1 MSLPLLAALLLTQ
14 VPAGNA
20 QLHALEASTKA
31 QPDAAHYRALS
42 DAYVAAGM
50 FAQASGA
57 FAKASALYA
66 KFGDSNAAKVLEI
79 QSQRYETKIGMY
91 VDQPISYYNS
101 VKNWTHVRYEPM
113 YGCYTG
119 AFIDRE
125 DGINETFYDDNQTY
139 GSPSQFDD
147 KIGKK
152 QAMYFTYLRY
162 GRNFPSGWAAELYKN
177 RSAAQIVWE
186 PDDLNKVQNDA
197 YLQRFADDCK
207 KADIP
212 IFLRY
217 AGEMNGDWVSYGKN
231 PQLYREKFRLVSSV
245 IHNYAPNVAMVWCP
259 NEIPED
265 KIAQYFPGDDAV
277 DWVGVNFYAVT
288 YNDADR
294 ARGAEW
300 MNPADKLKFIYSH
313 YSAKHPIMVGEWA
326 ATHLSVVDH
335 LPRPDFAQ
343 IKIAQLYAALPRI
356 YPRVKA
362 VSWLSMNTI
371 THAMPGRQ
379 LNDYSLLDAPR
390 VAAAYGRAI
399 TDSYFLQGV
408 PKSIAHMAPVEIDP
422 LKPGMTLQGK
432 VHLSAYVKSY
442 EQQPTVEWIV
452 NGKPVYQTNLPGAY
466 GFDLDTSDLAGP
478 VTIQIVVKDA
488 KGQVA
493 GIAQTIVKVTN

>member
-1 MSLPLLAALLLTQ
+1 MSLPLVVALLL
-14 VPAGNA
+14 A
-20 QLHALEASTKA
+20 QAPSNLSALEAATKA

-42 DAYVAAGM
+42 DAYVAAGQ
-50 FAQASGA
+50 FTKASGA

-66 KFGDSNAAKVLEI
+66 KLGDSNAAKVLEI
-79 QSQRYETKIGMY
+79 QAQRYETKIGLY
-91 VDQPISYYNS
+91 VDQPTSYYNAY
-101 VKNWTHVRYEPM
+101 KNWTHARYEPM

-125 DGINETFYDDNQTY
+125 DGIDDTFYDDNQTY
-139 GSPSQFDD
+139 GNPSQFDE

-152 QAMYFTYLRY
+152 QAIYFTYLKY
-162 GRNFPSGWAAELYKN
+162 GRNFPEGWAERLYEN

-186 PDDLNKVQNDA
+186 PGNLNEVQNNA
-197 YLQRFADDCK
+197 YLQRFADACRK
-207 KADIP
+207 SRIP

-217 AGEMNGDWVSYGKN
+217 AGEMNGDWVPYGQD
-231 PQLYREKFRLVSSV
+231 PQLYREKFRLVSTV

-265 KIAQYFPGDDAV
+265 KIAQYFPGDDVV

-313 YSAKHPIMVGEWA
+313 YAAKHPIMVGEWA

-335 LPRPDFAQ
+335 LPRPDYAQ

-390 VAAAYGRAI
+390 VANAYSRAVA
-399 TDSYFLQGV
+399 SPYFLDAV
-408 PKSIAHMAPVEIDP
+408 PKSIAQVAPVEIDP
-422 LKPGMTLQGK
+422 LINGMKVKGK
-432 VHLSAYVKSY
+432 IHLSAYVKSY
-442 EQQPTVEWIV
+442 DQQPSVEWVV
-452 NGKPVYQTNLPGAY
+452 NSRPAYQTDVPGAY
-466 GFDLDTSDLAGP
+466 GFDLDTSGLSGK
-478 VTIQIVVKDA
+478 VTIELIVRDKR
-488 KGQVA
+488 GQVA
-493 GIAQTIVKVTN
+493 GGQESTIVVGK